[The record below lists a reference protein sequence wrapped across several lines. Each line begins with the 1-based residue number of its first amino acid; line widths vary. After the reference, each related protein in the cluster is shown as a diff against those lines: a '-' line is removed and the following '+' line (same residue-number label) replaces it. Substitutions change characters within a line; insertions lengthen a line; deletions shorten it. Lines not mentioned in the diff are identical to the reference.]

1 MLPAMPRPSHHHV
14 AIRQVADAQA
24 DLITAAQLAEIG
36 VSRTTT
42 SRLSAPGGMWTRVLP
57 GVHLVTGGTP
67 DRHQRELAALLYA
80 GAPGALTSTAALR
93 HFGLRSGR
101 LQETATPPR
110 AIEEVVV
117 LIPHRRRRVSTAW
130 VRVERTRRYPPE
142 SDLISVDDVLLVP
155 PARALAD
162 AARRMRSESD
172 VTALVIEG
180 IRRELWT
187 ADQLLREL
195 DDGSRRGSAHLR
207 TALGMADAGI
217 WSPSEGGALRIIEG
231 TGLPAPLWNQTIL
244 TQQGQFVGIPDAW
257 FDEVALA
264 VEVDSE
270 EHHADGDGWRR
281 TLMRQQRYAR
291 AGILCVPLTP
301 RQITRE
307 PDEVARAIIEG
318 YAAAAARPRPPVRI
332 GHLTVTSTATPRTR
346 WGG

>member
-1 MLPAMPRPSHHHV
+1 V
-14 AIRQVADAQA
+14 N
-24 DLITAAQLAEIG
+24 DL
-36 VSRTTT
+36 
-42 SRLSAPGGMWTRVLP
+42 
-57 GVHLVTGGTP
+57 
-67 DRHQRELAALLYA
+67 
-80 GAPGALTSTAALR
+80 
-93 HFGLRSGR
+93 
-101 LQETATPPR
+101 
-110 AIEEVVV
+110 
-117 LIPHRRRRVSTAW
+117 
-130 VRVERTRRYPPE
+130 
-142 SDLISVDDVLLVP
+142 LLVP

-207 TALGMADAGI
+207 TALGLADAGI
-217 WSPSEGGALRIIEG
+217 WSTAEGGALRIIEG